1 MGAQIDPLPSP
12 ASLGQALGQ
21 ADAATHAGDVTTPAS
36 AVAGESPPVP
46 SAAKGGS
53 VDPSS
58 VSERELARL
67 PHNHSWRWSPPVYT
81 AASCL
86 IFLLFFVQPHSWRVR
101 LYSSLRS
108 LVDDER
114 QFYTLG
120 SLTVHTLSFAALN
133 GGMALIYWA
142 GLPFFEQFKIESKPW
157 PWHRGPKER
166 AQYFALVRKTLALIS
181 FNLYFLQPILLWVGY
196 RDGKRMGMG
205 GDPSPEAVPAWYTS
219 MWQIAVCMLV
229 EDTLF
234 YWSHR
239 MLHWPRIYGYV
250 HKVHH
255 QYKTSIGLASEYAHP
270 IEFIV
275 SNAIPF
281 TAGPLLLGVHYWT
294 WWQWTILR
302 LGETVD
308 GHCGYEFPWSPY
320 RLLPFS
326 GSSTAHDYHHSHNL
340 GNYASFFSWWDRLCG
355 TDRPFVAFERKQIAL
370 RAAQHEAREKL
381 RAQGK
386 LREDKV
392 Q

>member
-1 MGAQIDPLPSP
+1 MVTPLQRSRPMGAQIDPLPSP

-250 HKVHH
+250 HKV
-255 QYKTSIGLASEYAHP
+255 KLSAARPLVLACSLALLH
-270 IEFIV
+270 
-275 SNAIPF
+275 
-281 TAGPLLLGVHYWT
+281 LLLTDDCASLSPFVLVFPGASPVQDVH
-294 WWQWTILR
+294 R
-302 LGETVD
+302 LGERVRAPDRVHCEQRDSLHRRPAAAGRALLDLVAVD
-308 GHCGYEFPWSPY
+308 DPAAGRDGRRTL
-320 RLLPFS
+320 RL
-326 GSSTAHDYHHSHNL
+326 
-340 GNYASFFSWWDRLCG
+340 
-355 TDRPFVAFERKQIAL
+355 
-370 RAAQHEAREKL
+370 
-381 RAQGK
+381 
-386 LREDKV
+386 
-392 Q
+392 